1 MSAEPVLIPLAICEM
16 CWLEE
21 HAKWEPE
28 SMNESGNILMRLAGV
43 DMPEIVEV
51 GSVEICCQCGSIT
64 IAGIYNMMNP
74 LEVYFINGDKASHDF
89 EFDFSETDEE

>member
-1 MSAEPVLIPLAICEM
+1 MS
-16 CWLEE
+16 
-21 HAKWEPE
+21 
-28 SMNESGNILMRLAGV
+28 ESGSILMRLAGV
-43 DMPEIVEV
+43 DMPEIVKI
-51 GSVEICCQCGSIT
+51 GSVEVCCQCGSIT